1 MDKKDVQYTS
11 ENIQVLSDLDAVRQ
25 NYGVYIGDN
34 QTPVQLLQEAIDNAI
49 DEVTNGYSEGLEVYI
64 TKSAGDDMTYSVI
77 DFGRGIPTGKKLVE
91 GKEMTILEAISTRL
105 NSGGKFNN
113 SAYLSSAGLHGMG
126 LCIINALSDKFSI
139 MSTNSGITGVI
150 DCTNGG
156 KLTSPVEYKETKAS
170 SGTQISFTINKGN
183 AHFYDNQIPFEY
195 IVEKLNTYKAFGVK
209 GIKLFLNNADV
220 TDTYLTVDETPFAL
234 HQHPMDNG
242 ESAIKMDIIVENSN
256 KEKFRLAFNYVSSNS
271 TSYKFFGYVNYLT
284 CNQGGHIMAA
294 QDAIVK
300 ALDLFCEKRNIAKPS
315 TMASDYWI
323 GLCAIVHC
331 NIIKKSFAS
340 QTKDRLTTGTGATRD
355 YFDELISLL
364 VEEINKQFDKNVG
377 IVKAI
382 VQRITDYRKERETR
396 KELKGLSQY
405 ITINQSEGSTVRRG
419 SVYEKLTECS
429 SKNRDECEL
438 IMTEGDS
445 ASGGLIRTRD
455 KKTVAILP
463 LRGKIKNVVGCSITD
478 CLKNKEI
485 AGIIST
491 VGTGILDKCDVERI
505 RYNEILYAADADAD
519 GAHITNLVIALF
531 VNLMPEVVK
540 QHKLKLIISPLYG
553 YKDSKGEW
561 KPAFRFEDLPKTV
574 RESGKFERYKGLG
587 SLDDIQVKEFL
598 LNKEKR
604 KTVTIEY
611 PSDVDEFNNILGTAE
626 GRRKLLTGLG
636 ILQE

>member
-1 MDKKDVQYTS
+1 MEKEKLQYTS

-49 DEVTNGYSEGLEVYI
+49 DEVTNGYSTGLEVHI
-64 TKSAGDDMTYSVI
+64 NKSTGDDMTYSVV
-77 DFGRGIPTGKKLVE
+77 DYGRGIPTGKKLVE
-91 GKEMTILEAISTRL
+91 GKEMSILEAISTRL

-139 MSTNSGITGVI
+139 MSTNNGIVGTI
-150 DCTNGG
+150 NCTDGG
-156 KLTSPVEYKETKAS
+156 KLTSSVDYVETKVS
-170 SGTQISFTINKGN
+170 SGTQISFTINKDN
-183 AHFYDNQIPFEY
+183 PHFYNNQIPFEY

-209 GIKLFLNNADV
+209 GIKLFLNDTDV
-220 TDTYLTVDETPFAL
+220 TKTYLTVDETPFAL
-234 HQHPMDNG
+234 HQHPMSNG
-242 ESAIKMDIIVENSN
+242 ENAVEMDITVENDK
-256 KEKFRLAFNYVSSNS
+256 KEKFRLSFNYISSNS

-300 ALDLFCEKRNIAKPS
+300 AIDMFCEKRNINKPS
-315 TMASDYWI
+315 TLASDYWI

-355 YFDELISLL
+355 YFDSLVSLL
-364 VEEINKQFDKNVG
+364 VEEINKQFDKHVG

-382 VQRITDYRKERETR
+382 VQRISDYRQERENR

-405 ITINQSEGSTVRRG
+405 ITVNQSTGSTVRRG

-438 IMTEGDS
+438 IVTEGDS

-463 LRGKIKNVVGCSITD
+463 LRGKIKNVVGCSIVD
-478 CLKNKEI
+478 VLKNKEI

-491 VGTGILDKCDVERI
+491 VGTGILDKCDIDKI
-505 RYNEILYAADADAD
+505 RYNDILYAADADAD

-531 VNLMPEVVK
+531 VNLMPNVVK
-540 QHKLKLIISPLYG
+540 QNKLKLIITPLYG
-553 YKDSKGEW
+553 YKDNKGEW
-561 KPAFRFEDLPKTV
+561 QAAFKFEDMPKTV

-587 SLDDIQVKEFL
+587 SLDDEQVKEFL
-598 LNKEKR
+598 LNKTKR
-604 KTVTIEY
+604 KVVTVEY
-611 PSDVDEFNNILGTAE
+611 PSDVDEFNDILGTAE

-636 ILQE
+636 ILHE